1 MKSNQLFGVARATSI
16 AVAISM
22 ATTVSYGQE
31 TAEDP
36 SAIALDQERDFSEPQ
51 FVLSGFELEGATL
64 IPRRKLYQLLEPF
77 VNQPLSFS
85 DLRLATSALERAH
98 ALAGY
103 EVVRV
108 LIPEQD
114 VQPNGV
120 LRLLIVDAKLNEVL
134 VDGANLFDEQWILQ
148 QLVSLRESEVINTR
162 KMDRDIRLLSSNP
175 ALDSRVSLEPSF
187 EPRKVDAI
195 VKIAEQPTEAYYL
208 TLDNTGSN
216 STGDFRT
223 GLVYQNNNVAQKGH
237 QLVGQF
243 VTSPGHWSDV
253 KVFNVGYKIPVAA
266 VNTLFEVSY
275 TDSSVN
281 AGSLAVGGGSLSVQ
295 GSGNNLSFKAAHFL
309 DRVAG
314 YDTRLLASMEF
325 KRFDSEVLLNGVA
338 GSLVPDVSSRPLGIG
353 LRLRSVDT
361 PFQQDFRVMYHKNMF
376 EGGNNSQASYSAVNP
391 NSRVG
396 FDVVRINF
404 SLSDFI
410 YQDWRYKAVLDWQY
424 SDDSL
429 VSGEQFG
436 AGGVYSVRGF
446 DERAISADSGHRLAF
461 EVQTGNYW
469 KWSDEYVKSLSFVG
483 FVEGASLR
491 LSQTPGGV
499 PIEPHIASFG
509 AGVRLLLAPTQQ
521 IRLDMARVIS
531 GLPTQ
536 PHGDWMLHFS
546 YVTAL

>member
-1 MKSNQLFGVARATSI
+1 M
-16 AVAISM
+16 AVAM
-22 ATTVSYGQE
+22 AAGVSYAQE
-31 TAEDP
+31 PPEESPVPAQQQDLNP
-36 SAIALDQERDFSEPQ
+36 AEPQ

-64 IPRRKLYQLLEPF
+64 VPRKKLYKLLDPF
-77 VNQPLSFS
+77 VNRALSFS
-85 DLRLATSALERAH
+85 DLRLATSTLEKEH

-114 VQPNGV
+114 VQANGV

-134 VDGANLFDEQWILQ
+134 IDGSKQFDAPWIEE
-148 QLVSLRESEVINTR
+148 QLVSLRASEVINTR
-162 KMDRDIRLLSSNP
+162 EMDKDIRLLSSNP
-175 ALDSRVSLEPSF
+175 ALDARVSLEPSF

-195 VKIAEQPTEAYYL
+195 VKVAEQTTEAYYL

-216 STGDFRT
+216 STGDFRV

-253 KVFNVGYKIPVAA
+253 KVFNLGYKIPAA
-266 VNTLFEVSY
+266 SINTLFEVSY

-281 AGSLAVGGGSLSVQ
+281 AGSLSVGGGSLSVQ
-295 GSGNNLSFKAAHFL
+295 GSGNNLAFKAAHFL
-309 DRVAG
+309 DRIAG

-338 GSLVPDVSSRPLGIG
+338 GSLVPDVSSRPLGVG
-353 LRLRSVDT
+353 LRLRSIDT
-361 PFQQDFRVMYHKNMF
+361 PFQQDFRVMYHKNIF

-391 NSRVG
+391 NSRMG
-396 FDVVRINF
+396 FDVLRINF

-410 YQDWRYKAVLDWQY
+410 YEDWRYKAALDWQY

-436 AGGVYSVRGF
+436 AGGIYSVRGF
-446 DERAISADSGHRLAF
+446 EERAISADSGHRVSF
-461 EVQTGNYW
+461 ELQTGNYW
-469 KWSDEYVKSLSFVG
+469 KGSDQYVKALSFVG
-483 FVEGASLR
+483 FVEAASLR
-491 LSQTPGGV
+491 LSQSPGGV
-499 PIEPHIASFG
+499 PAEPHIASFG

-521 IRLDMARVIS
+521 IRLDLAKVIS
-531 GLPTQ
+531 GVPAQ

>member
-1 MKSNQLFGVARATSI
+1 MNSSQFVGVARAACV
-16 AVAISM
+16 AVAM
-22 ATTVSYGQE
+22 TAGFSYGQE
-31 TAEDP
+31 GSEEPVNAPVEQ
-36 SAIALDQERDFSEPQ
+36 AFSEPQ
-51 FVLSGFELEGATL
+51 FTLSGFELQGATL
-64 IPRRKLYQLLEPF
+64 IPWQKLYQQLQPF
-77 VNQPLSFS
+77 VGRPLSFF
-85 DLRLATSALERAH
+85 DLRLATSMLEREH

-114 VQPNGV
+114 VQENGV
-120 LRLLIVDAKLNEVL
+120 LKLLIIDAKLNEVL
-134 VDGANLFDEQWILQ
+134 IDGQKEFEEQWLRD
-148 QLVSLRESEVINTR
+148 QLVSLKASEVINTR
-162 KMDRDIRLLSSNP
+162 EMDKDIRLLSSNP
-175 ALDSRVSLEPSF
+175 SLEARVSLEPGF
-187 EPRKVDAI
+187 EPRTVDAI
-195 VKIAEQPTEAYYL
+195 VKVAEQPAQAYYL

-216 STGDFRT
+216 ATGDFRT
-223 GLVYQNNNVAQKGH
+223 GLVYQNNNVAQSGH
-237 QLVGQF
+237 QFVGQF

-253 KVFNVGYKIPVAA
+253 KVFNLGYKIPVASIS
-266 VNTLFEVSY
+266 TLFEVSY

-281 AGSLAVGGGSLSVQ
+281 AGTLAVGGGSLSVQ
-295 GSGNNLSFKAAHFL
+295 GSGNNLAFKAAHFL

-314 YDTRLLASMEF
+314 YDARLLASLEF
-325 KRFDSEVLLNGVA
+325 KRFDSDVLLNGFA
-338 GSLVPDVSSRPLGIG
+338 GSLVPDVSSRPLGVG

-361 PFQQDFRVMYHKNMF
+361 SFQQDFRVMYHRNLF

-396 FDVVRINF
+396 FDVLRINF

-410 YQDWRYKAVLDWQY
+410 YQDWRYKFALDWQY

-436 AGGVYSVRGF
+436 AGGLYSVRGF
-446 DERAISADSGHRLAF
+446 EERAISADSGHRVSL
-461 EVQTGNYW
+461 ELQSGNYW
-469 KWSDEYVKSLSFVG
+469 KWSDEYVKSLSVVG
-483 FVEGASLR
+483 FVEAASLR
-491 LSQTPGGV
+491 LSQSAGGV

-509 AGVRLLLAPTQQ
+509 AGLRILLAPTQQ

-531 GLPTQ
+531 GLPAQ